1 MALRARMRA
10 CKTTNH
16 HPCIGACFLRM
27 QCADLPSSA
36 VLRPFITVQL
46 HQSTLHS
53 YLHHKH
59 GQSNSTTSTRR
70 LSDLSSDL
78 SDRHLAEVLTTRE
91 QGNSSLTPLRELCAL
106 DQGFPASVRRVLS
119 EGLPPGNRL
128 FSLPDRQ
135 QSAPSHPREGQ
146 TVHVGAHEPP
156 GCDEP
161 RRHRRLPRPGKPGH
175 R

>member
-70 LSDLSSDL
+70 LSDLSDQ
-78 SDRHLAEVLTTRE
+78 HLAEVLTNVNY
-91 QGNSSLTPLRELCAL
+91 GNFHSRPYVN
-106 DQGFPASVRRVLS
+106 SV
-119 EGLPPGNRL
+119 
-128 FSLPDRQ
+128 
-135 QSAPSHPREGQ
+135 H
-146 TVHVGAHEPP
+146 
-156 GCDEP
+156 
-161 RRHRRLPRPGKPGH
+161 
-175 R
+175 

>member
-70 LSDLSSDL
+70 LSDLSDQ
-78 SDRHLAEVLTTRE
+78 HLAEVLTNVNY
-91 QGNSSLTPLRELCAL
+91 GNSSLTPLRELCAL

-119 EGLPPGNRL
+119 EGLPPGNRS
-128 FSLPDRQ
+128 FSLPTASR
-135 QSAPSHPREGQ
+135 ARRPIHAKGRR
-146 TVHVGAHEPP
+146 HVGAHEPP